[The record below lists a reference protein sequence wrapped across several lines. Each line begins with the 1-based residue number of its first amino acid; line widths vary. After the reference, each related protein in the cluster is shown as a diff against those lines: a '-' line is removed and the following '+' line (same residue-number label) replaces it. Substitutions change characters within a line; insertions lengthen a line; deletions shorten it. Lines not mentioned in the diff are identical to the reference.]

1 MKCLRDAS
9 RVIFLLALMG
19 LLFSVNPSSAP
30 AQTPPLDAPPLL
42 LDDPLDEQSL
52 EDLENE
58 LFDSEDS
65 EELDDSGDERSR
77 RGGLRRYFPR
87 WRAGDAYERNHR
99 SVRQAFRE
107 PVREASRATIQVFAD
122 NERVAMGTIVDP
134 NGLVFTKAS
143 EIGGELECRLRDGRR
158 VKAHLIS
165 VREEL
170 DLAILRIEADNL
182 PVIQWRDSA
191 VPLEG
196 SWLATTGMQ
205 EIPTAVGVVSVSP
218 REIPTPQAV
227 LGVMLD
233 NADLGPRITGIIPE
247 SAAEEAGVQVD
258 DIVSDLN
265 GLPMPNREVFIE
277 AIQRKRPGDRIEM
290 TVLRGDQRVAIN
302 AKLQEKNRILQGKRI
317 DFQNNLGGKLSD
329 RRWGFPSV
337 IQHDTVLRPAD
348 CGGPVVDLDG
358 RVVGINIARAGRVAS
373 YALPSEVLRPIVRE
387 MVEGNFESLF
397 ADARGDRHEQIE
409 HLQEKVRQWSER
421 FAELQEQLDAAKD
434 RVVPGV
440 NSDQSAGEG
449 SKKVSETSSTEDNVQ
464 LTGLVRLQIATES
477 AKVELEK
484 ALAALRKVEGVEVAL
499 PPESE

>member
-9 RVIFLLALMG
+9 RAIFLLALMG

-65 EELDDSGDERSR
+65 EELEDSGDERSR

-87 WRAGDAYERNHR
+87 WRSVDAYERNHR

-170 DLAILRIEADNL
+170 DLAILRIDADNL

-277 AIQRKRPGDRIEM
+277 AIQRKRPGDRIKM

-302 AKLQEKNRILQGKRI
+302 AKAAREKP
-317 DFQNNLGGKLSD
+317 D
-329 RRWGFPSV
+329 
-337 IQHDTVLRPAD
+337 PA
-348 CGGPVVDLDG
+348 
-358 RVVGINIARAGRVAS
+358 RK
-373 YALPSEVLRPIVRE
+373 
-387 MVEGNFESLF
+387 
-397 ADARGDRHEQIE
+397 AD
-409 HLQEKVRQWSER
+409 
-421 FAELQEQLDAAKD
+421 
-434 RVVPGV
+434 
-440 NSDQSAGEG
+440 
-449 SKKVSETSSTEDNVQ
+449 
-464 LTGLVRLQIATES
+464 
-477 AKVELEK
+477 
-484 ALAALRKVEGVEVAL
+484 
-499 PPESE
+499 